1 MLALQK
7 YRTRLIGSQLAY
19 LFLKLFRTD
28 MNECKNAGLPEPI
41 IEYSSGGISVTILKN
56 QFNEKSLIEIG
67 LSARQIK
74 AVQYLKENQNITNKI
89 YQKTCEVSKA
99 TAIRDL
105 TELNIL
111 IWYGNFNALL

>member
-1 MLALQK
+1 
-7 YRTRLIGSQLAY
+7 
-19 LFLKLFRTD
+19 
-28 MNECKNAGLPEPI
+28 MNEWKNAGLPEPI

>member
-1 MLALQK
+1 M
-7 YRTRLIGSQLAY
+7 
-19 LFLKLFRTD
+19 
-28 MNECKNAGLPEPI
+28 PEPI

>member
-1 MLALQK
+1 M
-7 YRTRLIGSQLAY
+7 
-19 LFLKLFRTD
+19 
-28 MNECKNAGLPEPI
+28 
-41 IEYSSGGISVTILKN
+41 TILKN